1 MQNFLTIGRTLT
13 SSPAIAIAASR
24 AGGFGLLDLT
34 RADLTTARRS
44 LTQLARYEGQYGVVL
59 SAEIAP
65 TLISDLPDCITT
77 VVFPAATYRKTWAK
91 AVQRGGRDVWIEI
104 ENSAECDKA
113 AKWGANGLLLRNA
126 SELQA
131 VRQTCE
137 LPIYV
142 QGVIQR
148 ETIAELDGAAG
159 VVLRD
164 ELALTR
170 ESQLP
175 LTVQNAI
182 RAGKPIDVPWG
193 FGDGAHLAIN
203 YAKNQRTVGGVIRA
217 LRAATPNATIIP
229 KLAEIAIIGIECIL
243 PGAKNKQQFWENIL
257 DSVYA
262 IQEVPADR
270 WDSDL
275 YFDPDRKAKDKLY
288 SKWGGFIDDVEFDPL
303 EFGMPPNSLKAID
316 PMQLLALKVAKGA
329 LQDAGYAG
337 RDVDQRNTGVIL
349 GCSGGLG
356 DVGQYYLLRTMLP
369 SIIGDNAAEFQ
380 QNTNLPEW
388 TEDSFAGLL
397 PNVTAGRIAN
407 RLDFGAVNYVVDAA
421 CGSSL
426 AAVHLATKE
435 LNSGN
440 ADMMVVGGV
449 DTVQSPFGFMCFSA
463 TGALTPTGHP
473 RPFDANSDGIAI
485 SEGVVMLVLKRLAD
499 ADRDGDRVYAVLQG
513 VSGSSDGRALGMTA
527 PRMEGQQLALERVY
541 EQSGIDPTTVD
552 LFEAHGTGTAVGDRT
567 EAKSLNEFLA
577 ARGGSANRQAI
588 GSVKSMIGHTKAAA
602 GVAGLAKIA
611 LALHHK
617 TLPPTL
623 GVKTPNPKAGFGSS
637 PLYVNSETRPWI
649 KNGEKRRAAVSA
661 FGFGGT
667 NFHALLEAYPDDFV
681 RVGARQQW
689 SAELFWFSAETPEK
703 LTNQLKLVHKQL
715 NDDVNLA
722 DLAYSV
728 WANRSGDVQEA
739 FVATDVEDL
748 RRQLERSVANR
759 PRPIGRSATVGNA
772 EGKVAFLFSGQ
783 GSQYVNMGR
792 ELAIHFDEV
801 RKAFE
806 DANTVL
812 DKRLSDFVFPPPA
825 FDKETEK
832 AQQAALTATNIAQPA
847 LGALELG
854 MLRLLGALGV
864 AADVTAGHS
873 YGEYAALHAAGV
885 FDARTLIAL
894 SAERG
899 RCMVEAGGDEMGTMA
914 AISADAKTVQSHIKP
929 LKNVWLANINSPQQ
943 TIIAGTEAGVA
954 EAVKTVQAAGLTVK
968 KMNVAAA
975 FHSPVV
981 ANAKDAFAEV
991 LQEVRFEKP
1000 VIGVYGNG
1008 SADLHKSRKI
1018 ASVMAE
1024 HMVQPV
1030 RFVEQI
1036 EKMYADGVRTFVE
1049 VGPRKILTNLT
1060 RSILDGRDYCAVA
1073 LDGDRQDGLRGL
1085 LLALATL
1092 IEQGVAVDVER
1103 LFVGREL
1110 TLLDLENVAPANEIA
1125 RTAWLINGGGVRR
1138 QGEAYKTIKPFSP
1151 TLTPSAAEGGEIVSQ
1166 EPSTKF
1172 DDPTNRRGG
1181 ALREDIN
1188 GKSQST
1194 PPAPQPKTPNPQPRQ
1209 INPAMMQKYTQ
1220 LMQTFLHNQRDVMVA
1235 ALGGSQPKSKP
1246 APQSVPV
1253 ETSAPESPKRQVM
1266 QLVDAPISSVERRLV
1281 VDYPVTLAGDLA
1293 ATVAAIVQSVGGR
1306 IGAQGEL
1313 HGAIYASQN
1322 FDAKAAFALAKRV
1335 QFARTVPPFFLLV
1348 TVGDVRGGHAAR
1360 GFALTVAQEWT
1371 EITVRHIHFET
1382 VGQMSRELGAE
1393 IWAHETAIW
1402 YANGVRKQW
1411 HIGEN
1416 KITGKPQF
1424 TLDSSD
1430 VVVITGG
1437 ARGITAA
1444 VAERLGKYR
1453 PKIII
1458 IGRSPLPT
1466 QPESPQTAQLTDP
1479 MMIKKQLIAAAK
1491 AAGKPIILGEI
1502 EKQFKT
1508 LMKQRELRQSLAK
1521 LAQSGATIR
1530 YHAADVRDRDAVGA
1544 VIAATQREFG
1554 KVTGVIHA
1562 AGVIEDKRVEAKSAE
1577 AFARVYQ
1584 TKVEGADILLS
1595 LLPHNDLK
1603 FVAFFSSAASAFG
1616 NIGQVDYAAG
1626 NGYLNGLA
1634 LELSEKMRAVA
1645 FCWGAWRGGMVSAEL
1660 ERQFEQ
1666 RGIPLIEVEDGCQ
1679 AFEHDLFC
1687 GTTPIVVYAN
1697 GDWSIQTTN
1706 NQQLATSNQQL

>member
-1 MQNFLTIGRTLT
+1 MRRVSYMQNFLIIGRTIT
-13 SSPAIAIAASR
+13 TSPAIAIAASR
-24 AGGFGLLDLT
+24 AGGLGLLDLT
-34 RADLTTARRS
+34 GADLATAQS
-44 LTQLARYEGQYGVVL
+44 ALAELARYAGEYGVVL

-65 TLISDLPDCITT
+65 TLLNELPDCVST
-77 VVFPAATYRKTWAK
+77 VVFSAANYRKTWLKK
-91 AVQRGGRDVWIEI
+91 AQRSQRWAWVELYDQ
-104 ENSAECDKA
+104 AEADQA
-113 AKWGANGLLLRNA
+113 AKWGADGLLLRNRA
-126 SELQA
+126 RLTNIRA
-131 VRQTCE
+131 ACD

-142 QGVIQR
+142 QGAIER
-148 ETIAELDGAAG
+148 SDIAELRNEGAFG
-159 VVLRD
+159 IILRD

-170 ESQLP
+170 EAQLP
-175 LTVQNAI
+175 LNIQNKI
-182 RAGKPIDVPWG
+182 IAGNIDPLITQ
-193 FGDGAHLAIN
+193 FGAGVKLAAD
-203 YAKNQRTVGGVIRA
+203 YASQARTVGGVLRN
-217 LRAATPNATIIP
+217 LRAATPEPMVIAKP
-229 KLAEIAIIGIECIL
+229 AEIAIIGIECVL

-288 SKWGGFIDDVEFDPL
+288 SKWGGFIDDVPFDPL

-337 RDVDQRNTGVIL
+337 RDVNQRNTGVIL

-369 SIIGDNAAEFQ
+369 SVIGEDAAAYQ
-380 QNTNLPEW
+380 QNTHLPEW

-473 RPFDANSDGIAI
+473 RPFDADSDGIAI

-499 ADRDGDRVYAVLQG
+499 AERDGDRVYAVLQG

-527 PRMEGQQLALERVY
+527 PRLEGQQLALQRVY
-541 EQSGIDPTTVD
+541 EQSGIDPISVD

-577 ARGGSANRQAI
+577 ERGAAANRQAI

-623 GVKTPNPKAGFGSS
+623 GVTTPNPKAGFGSG

-649 KNGEKRRAAVSA
+649 KRGDLRRAAVSA

-667 NFHALLEAYPDDFV
+667 NFHALLEEYRDDYV
-681 RVGARQQW
+681 KVGARQKW

-703 LTNQLKLVHKQL
+703 LTLQLKSVLAQL
-715 NDDVNLA
+715 NERVNLA

-728 WANRSGDVQEA
+728 WANRTGNVQKV
-739 FVATDVEDL
+739 FVANDVSDL
-748 RRQLERSVANR
+748 KNQLLQALQAGSVAIEN
-759 PRPIGRSATVGNA
+759 SN
-772 EGKVAFLFSGQ
+772 GKVAFLFSGQ
-783 GSQYVNMGR
+783 GSQYVNMAR
-792 ELAIHFDEV
+792 ELAILFDEI
-801 RKAFE
+801 RDAFE
-806 DANTVL
+806 EADAVL
-812 DKRLSDFVFPPPA
+812 ERPISHYVFPSPA
-825 FDKETEK
+825 FDKTTVQE
-832 AQQAALTATNIAQPA
+832 QQAALTATNIAQPA
-847 LGALELG
+847 LGTTEIG
-854 MLRLLGALGV
+854 MLRLLGALGIS
-864 AADVTAGHS
+864 ADVTAGHS

-885 FDARTLIAL
+885 IDARTLLKL

-899 RCMVEAGGDEMGTMA
+899 RCMVEAGGDALGTMA
-914 AISADAKTVQSHIKP
+914 AVSADATTVQAHIKP
-929 LKNVWLANINSPQQ
+929 LKNVWLSNINSPQQ
-943 TIIAGTEAGVA
+943 TIIAGTDEGVA
-954 EAVKTVQAAGLTVK
+954 EAVKTLQAVNLTVK

-981 ANAKDAFAEV
+981 ARAKDAFAEV
-991 LQEVRFEKP
+991 LQEVDFGQP
-1000 VIGVYGNG
+1000 AVPVYGNS
-1008 SADLHKSRKI
+1008 SADVHKPRRI
-1018 ASVMAE
+1018 AKVMTD

-1036 EKMYADGVRTFVE
+1036 EKMYADGVRTFIE

-1060 RSILDGRDYCAVA
+1060 RSILHGRDYCAVA
-1073 LDGDRQDGLRGL
+1073 LDGDKQDGLRGL

-1092 IEQGVAVDVER
+1092 IERGVTVDIER

-1110 TLLDLENVAPANEIA
+1110 TLLDLANIAPADQVA
-1125 RTAWLINGGGVRR
+1125 RTTWYINGGGVRR
-1138 QGEAYKTIKPFSP
+1138 QGERYQKITPL
-1151 TLTPSAAEGGEIVSQ
+1151 TLAAAETVTLG
-1166 EPSTKF
+1166 
-1172 DDPTNRRGG
+1172 
-1181 ALREDIN
+1181 
-1188 GKSQST
+1188 
-1194 PPAPQPKTPNPQPRQ
+1194 PAPSSNGVQPAGVANRPADNGQSKKPQPQPRAAAPVPAQ
-1209 INPAMMQKYTQ
+1209 SSPAKNRPVNPAIMQKYNQ

-1235 ALGGSQPKSKP
+1235 ALG
-1246 APQSVPV
+1246 PV
-1253 ETSAPESPKRQVM
+1253 ETKAAPPAVTPIQTSAPDSPKRQVM
-1266 QLVDAPISSVERRLV
+1266 QLADAPLTSATRRLMG
-1281 VDYPVTLAGDLA
+1281 DYPVLVAGDLA
-1293 ATVAAIVQSVGGR
+1293 ATAAAVVQGVGGKV
-1306 IGAQGEL
+1306 GTSGEL
-1313 HGAIYASQN
+1313 HGAIYASQA
-1322 FDAKAAFALAKRV
+1322 FDAEAAFAVAKRI
-1335 QFARTVPPFFLLV
+1335 QLARAVPPFYLLV

-1360 GFALTVAQEWT
+1360 GFALTLAQEWT
-1371 EITVRHIHFET
+1371 DITVRHIHFST
-1382 VGQMSRELGAE
+1382 VAEMGRALGAE
-1393 IWAHETAIW
+1393 IWAHETAVW
-1402 YANGVRKQW
+1402 FANGVRKTWQ
-1411 HIGEN
+1411 IVESPL
-1416 KITGKPQF
+1416 KDKPQF

-1430 VVVITGG
+1430 VIVVTGG
-1437 ARGITAA
+1437 ARGITAS

-1458 IGRSPLPT
+1458 IGRSALPT
-1466 QPESPQTAQLTDP
+1466 QPEPQTTAQLTDP
-1479 MMIKKQLIAAAK
+1479 MMIKKQLIATAK
-1491 AAGKPIILGEI
+1491 SAGKPIVLAEI
-1502 EKQFKT
+1502 EQQFKQ
-1508 LMKQRELRQSLAK
+1508 LMKQRELRDSLAK
-1521 LAQSGATIR
+1521 LAETGATVR
-1530 YHAADVRDRDAVGA
+1530 YHAADVRDKTAVTA
-1544 VIAATQREFG
+1544 VIEATQREFG
-1554 KVTGVIHA
+1554 KVTGIIHA

-1577 AFARVYQ
+1577 SFSRVYQ
-1584 TKVEGADILLS
+1584 TKVEGADS
-1595 LLPHNDLK
+1595 LLALIPHAQLK

-1616 NIGQVDYAAG
+1616 NIGQIDYAAG

-1634 LELSEKMRAVA
+1634 QALCNEVRAVA

-1666 RGIPLIEVEDGCQ
+1666 RNIPLIEVADGCQ
-1679 AFEHDLFC
+1679 AFEHELFC
-1687 GTTPIVVYAN
+1687 GNDPIVVYAD
-1697 GDWSIQTTN
+1697 GEWATQT
-1706 NQQLATSNQQL
+1706 ARDHTSAINI